1 LNEGDPEAPWQQ
13 FIRQDIGDVAAM
25 AGAVNFELP
34 AQRLKG
40 PSTEDIE
47 AASDMSTEDR
57 EEFIRSMVEQL
68 SDRLAT
74 EGGSAAEWA
83 RLISSFGIL
92 GEVEN
97 AKIIWTE
104 AQAVFGSDQAA
115 MEQLRAAAKRA
126 GAIK

>member
-1 LNEGDPEAPWQQ
+1 
-13 FIRQDIGDVAAM
+13 
-25 AGAVNFELP
+25 
-34 AQRLKG
+34 
-40 PSTEDIE
+40 
-47 AASDMSTEDR
+47 
-57 EEFIRSMVEQL
+57 
-68 SDRLAT
+68 
-74 EGGSAAEWA
+74 
-83 RLISSFGIL
+83 GIL

>member
-1 LNEGDPEAPWQQ
+1 
-13 FIRQDIGDVAAM
+13 M

-34 AQRLKG
+34 APRLKG
-40 PSTEDIE
+40 PSAADIE
-47 AASDMSTEDR
+47 AASDMSAEDR
-57 EEFIRSMVEQL
+57 EDFIRSMVAQL

-83 RLISSFGIL
+83 RLISSYGIL

-104 AQAVFGSDQAA
+104 AQAVFGSDQGA
-115 MEQLRAAAKRA
+115 MEQLRAAAKSA
-126 GAIK
+126 GAIE